1 MSKILSVN
9 FFRHCFGTLV
19 MQWRTPDHQISTLLL
34 KRLDV
39 VVSDLSVL
47 CPESERNFRR
57 RFAEEIIFAGEFGFS
72 N

>member
-19 MQWRTPDHQISTLLL
+19 MHDHQISTLLL

-47 CPESERNFRR
+47 FPESERNFRR
-57 RFAEEIIFAGEFGFS
+57 RFAEEIIFAREFGFS

>member
-9 FFRHCFGTLV
+9 FFRHFFGTLV
-19 MQWRTPDHQISTLLL
+19 MKWRSPDHQISTILL

-39 VVSDLSVL
+39 VVSNLSVL

-57 RFAEEIIFAGEFGFS
+57 RFAGEIIFARELGFS